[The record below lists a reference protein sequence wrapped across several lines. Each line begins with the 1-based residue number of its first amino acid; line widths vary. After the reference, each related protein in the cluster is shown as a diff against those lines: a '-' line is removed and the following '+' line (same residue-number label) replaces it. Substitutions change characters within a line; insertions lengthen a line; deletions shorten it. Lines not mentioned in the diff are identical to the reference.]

1 MVSIKKTSGVILVVD
16 DEDPSIARI
25 KSILNKDGYD
35 IHIARN
41 GLEGLQKAKKIK
53 PDLILMDISMP
64 GMDGYEA
71 TSLIKKCPALKETP
85 VIFISA
91 KTPAEDRGKS
101 FKVGGSAFINKT
113 FSNQQLRDTIMLVM
127 KSIFEK
133 SDFNVKSDIK

>member
-16 DEDPSIARI
+16 DEDPSITRI

-35 IHIARN
+35 IHIDRN

-71 TSLIKKCPALKETP
+71 TSLIKKCPALKEMLNIAG
-85 VIFISA
+85 VF
-91 KTPAEDRGKS
+91 KS
-101 FKVGGSAFINKT
+101 
-113 FSNQQLRDTIMLVM
+113 M
-127 KSIFEK
+127 KSMNLWHRRGRKNLPAFVFK
-133 SDFNVKSDIK
+133 LKT